1 MKLLRGQKLC
11 SRYKSN
17 RVFLD
22 LSSNQRWDNF
32 YEKKSQ
38 HAGFNIIYKYNINKL
53 MGREGEVRVLM
64 NTLNSSFLFDLKM
77 FDYYLAQN
85 LWFWTGIIFIRVYV
99 SVCLCVCVWRFIS
112 IISKNSWPILMKL
125 GRMIYN
131 DKRQVPFEDEL
142 NRFIRTEVTENPYFY
157 FSLLRPFDYIFPML
171 LPFVHHRRGKM
182 QLAS

>member
-53 MGREGEVRVLM
+53 MGRDGEVRVLM
-64 NTLNSSFLFDLKM
+64 NTLNSSLETKKDIDFK
-77 FDYYLAQN
+77 
-85 LWFWTGIIFIRVYV
+85 
-99 SVCLCVCVWRFIS
+99 
-112 IISKNSWPILMKL
+112 
-125 GRMIYN
+125 
-131 DKRQVPFEDEL
+131 
-142 NRFIRTEVTENPYFY
+142 
-157 FSLLRPFDYIFPML
+157 
-171 LPFVHHRRGKM
+171 
-182 QLAS
+182 